1 MTRRYADEYA
11 GDATLKRLIDDGEE
25 VTAKTVFDL
34 AKDGDE
40 LALIVYRHFSQY
52 LGIACANIASV
63 LSQPTSSS
71 VVVYQQQD
79 NSSWMGFKRSLMKI
93 PSHKSVH
100 QPNWCSLILEMMQE
114 LLELHH
120 LSYNRFYLKEI
131 QTESFGPL
139 FFYPVL

>member
-1 MTRRYADEYA
+1 M
-11 GDATLKRLIDDGEE
+11 KRLIDDGED

-63 LSQPTSSS
+63 L
-71 VVVYQQQD
+71 YQQQD

-93 PSHKSVH
+93 PSHKYVR
-100 QPNWCSLILEMMQE
+100 QRNWCLLILEMMQ
-114 LLELHH
+114 
-120 LSYNRFYLKEI
+120 
-131 QTESFGPL
+131 
-139 FFYPVL
+139 V